1 MRGRP
6 LIRGAILIIVVL
18 WCGGRVLHYQQQQGV
33 PEQQA
38 GTTAV
43 GSWLGHTWTAQV
55 CSFVPGCPV
64 NQCKLS
70 RWNLPSKPD
79 RSLPACQGFHT

>member
-6 LIRGAILIIVVL
+6 LFCGAILIIVVL
-18 WCGGRVLHYQQQQGV
+18 WCGGRVLRYQQQQGV

-64 NQCKLS
+64 NQS
-70 RWNLPSKPD
+70 VQAVQAE
-79 RSLPACQGFHT
+79 PAKQP